1 MSEGRNA
8 MENLGT
14 EVRTFYSLRELREVI
29 TEEIKQYNA
38 IVEEYSQWLGLFLR
52 GAEAANSDKE
62 WYKNLSTM
70 QKTIKTKKKPQ
81 KTERKQEKSKKQE
94 ASAADWTA
102 YRNVMLSTSEQG
114 QAEIVFEAIEEINN
128 KIDKLERAEGTFAE
142 LEKSGLGKDITFIAF
157 IRDGVP
163 EKLVLRHKK
172 GEELAERFKFITEFS
187 VSTDTE

>member
-1 MSEGRNA
+1 MKEENA
-8 MENLGT
+8 MESLGT
-14 EVRTFYSLRELREVI
+14 EVRTFYSLRELREAI
-29 TEEIKQYNA
+29 EDEIKQYNA
-38 IVEEYSQWLGLFLR
+38 IAEEYSQWLGLFLR

-62 WYKNLSTM
+62 WYKNLSAM

-81 KTERKQEKSKKQE
+81 KTEKQGKSKKQE
-94 ASAADWTA
+94 VPAADWTS
-102 YRNVMLSTSEQG
+102 YRDVMLSTSEQG
-114 QAEIVFEAIEEINN
+114 QAEVVFEAIEEINN
-128 KIDKLERAEGTFAE
+128 KIDKLERAENTFAE

-157 IRDGVP
+157 IHDGVP

>member
-1 MSEGRNA
+1 VKEENA
-8 MENLGT
+8 MESLGT
-14 EVRTFYSLRELREVI
+14 EVRTFYSLRELCEVI
-29 TEEIKQYNA
+29 KEEIKQYNA
-38 IVEEYSQWLGLFLR
+38 IAEEYSQWLGLFLR

-70 QKTIKTKKKPQ
+70 QKTIKTKKKTQ
-81 KTERKQEKSKKQE
+81 KTEKKQEKGKKQE
-94 ASAADWTA
+94 TPAADWTLF
-102 YRNVMLSTSEQG
+102 REIMLSASEQG

-128 KIDKLERAEGTFAE
+128 KIDKLEKAESTFAE

-157 IRDGVP
+157 IHDGVP

>member
-1 MSEGRNA
+1 
-8 MENLGT
+8 MENIGT
-14 EVRTFYSLRELREVI
+14 EVRTFYSLRELREAI
-29 TEEIKQYNA
+29 EEEIKQYNA
-38 IVEEYSQWLGLFLR
+38 VVEEYSQWLGLFLR

-62 WYKNLSTM
+62 WYKNLSAM
-70 QKTIKTKKKPQ
+70 QKTKAKKKPQ
-81 KTERKQEKSKKQE
+81 KTEKKQEKSKKQE

-102 YRNVMLSTSEQG
+102 YRDVMLSTNEQG

-157 IRDGVP
+157 IHDGVP

>member
-1 MSEGRNA
+1 MKREKA
-8 MENLGT
+8 MESLGT

-29 TEEIKQYNA
+29 EEEIKQYNA
-38 IVEEYSQWLGLFLR
+38 MVEEYSQWLGLFLR

-62 WYKNLSTM
+62 WYKNLSAM
-70 QKTIKTKKKPQ
+70 QKAKAKNKPQ
-81 KTERKQEKSKKQE
+81 KTEKKQEKNKKRE
-94 ASAADWTA
+94 TSATDWTS
-102 YRNVMLSTSEQG
+102 YRDVMLCTSEQG
-114 QAEIVFEAIEEINN
+114 QAEIVFEAIEEITS
-128 KIDKLERAEGTFAE
+128 KVDKLQRAESTFAE

-187 VSTDTE
+187 ISTDAE